1 MTAIEQSSVQR
12 VEHARDAA
20 HLQSYQRLHSALL
33 GYRKTLLGYKEAILE
48 CEETLQKFAEGLDGD
63 DPQSLEGQSLR
74 LLSLGEV
81 CQGLGADRASIY
93 QLLIDREVRCY
104 KLEDELR
111 IRQAD
116 LEEYMEAPLAPLE
129 GPAPTYP

>member
-20 HLQSYQRLHSALL
+20 AHLQSYQRLQSA
-33 GYRKTLLGYKEAILE
+33 LLGYKEAILE

-116 LEEYMEAPLAPLE
+116 LEEYMEAR
-129 GPAPTYP
+129 

>member
-20 HLQSYQRLHSALL
+20 YLQSYQRLQSA
-33 GYRKTLLGYKEAILE
+33 LLGYKEA
-48 CEETLQKFAEGLDGD
+48 LQKFEEGLNGEE
-63 DPQSLEGQSLR
+63 PQSLKGQSLR
-74 LLSLGEV
+74 LLSLREV
-81 CQGLGADRASIY
+81 SQRLGADRASIY

-104 KLEDELR
+104 KLEDEIK

-116 LEEYMEAPLAPLE
+116 LEEYMEAR
-129 GPAPTYP
+129 

>member
-1 MTAIEQSSVQR
+1 MTAIEQSSLQR

-20 HLQSYQRLHSALL
+20 YLQSYQRLQSA
-33 GYRKTLLGYKEAILE
+33 LLGYKEALVGYKE
-48 CEETLQKFAEGLDGD
+48 ALQKFEEGLNGEE
-63 DPQSLEGQSLR
+63 PQSLKGQSLR

-116 LEEYMEAPLAPLE
+116 LEEYMEAR
-129 GPAPTYP
+129 